1 MKPSAEIRIPLNILL
16 KDEITLEFWIEN
28 LMTVQFL
35 KITAQNST
43 YVLCDDITEI
53 VLIKTI

>member
-1 MKPSAEIRIPLNILL
+1 M
-16 KDEITLEFWIEN
+16 KDEIIKLEFWIEN

-43 YVLCDDITEI
+43 SVLCDDITEI
-53 VLIKTI
+53 VEIKTI